1 MHLRGTATVPAD
13 QARRPITAWTLSTL
27 SIEAADK
34 VAATGAQLRLAE
46 HRRKRSH
53 VGRRLAR
60 VLKMFGIEGMLL
72 DRLREGNSVHWLNEN
87 LENLALRKRAHGL
100 HKHNTESRSLQVKSS
115 FRPSV
120 IRIHFTE

>member
-13 QARRPITAWTLSTL
+13 QARRPITARTLSTL

-72 DRLREGNSVHWLNEN
+72 DRLREGNSTLVE
-87 LENLALRKRAHGL
+87 R
-100 HKHNTESRSLQVKSS
+100 ESGKPGFAKACTWSPRTQ
-115 FRPSV
+115 
-120 IRIHFTE
+120 H